1 MIFKFAWR
9 NIWRHK
15 ARSLLTLAAIAF
27 ATAIL
32 VFFIGLQQ
40 SSYQAT
46 INANVSLFHGHFQIQ
61 DAQYFKR
68 YDIRHSFTLTP
79 QQNQQFS
86 QLREVE
92 AFTKRSQ
99 GFGVVSTE
107 NRSYAA
113 QIIGVQPAQERKIST
128 IPGVVRSGSF
138 LNSDDSYHAVI
149 GKDLAN
155 NLKASVGD
163 ELTFLGQARDG
174 SVAAAVFEIVG
185 IFETGS
191 RDLDRS
197 TVEIPLQ
204 IFDEVFAM
212 QGAVH
217 SYVFRAT
224 DAKQLTALRSKL
236 EIELRDNKSLLVLDW
251 EQLIPGLR
259 QAIELDMAA
268 GWLFFMSLVI
278 IVSFSVVNTFLM
290 SVLERTKEFGVMLAL
305 GEKPSGIGKLI
316 ALECMLLSNIGIIVG
331 IAIGSAF
338 LTYFGITGFH
348 IPGSE
353 EIMKV
358 WNLPVVLYPKV
369 GAKALLQGP
378 LIILTATIVAI
389 IYPLLKVLKLEAIEA
404 LNAQ

>member
-1 MIFKFAWR
+1 MIFRFAWR

-61 DAQYFKR
+61 DTQYFQR
-68 YDIRHSFTLTP
+68 YDIRHSFHLTP
-79 QQNQQFS
+79 EQDQQLS
-86 QLREVE
+86 TLPGIE
-92 AFTKRSQ
+92 ALAKRSTA
-99 GFGVVSTE
+99 FGVVSTE

-113 QIIGVQPAQERKIST
+113 QIIGVEPKNEKLVST
-128 IPGVVRSGSF
+128 IPGVIRSGSF
-138 LNSDDSYHAVI
+138 LSDTSQYQAVI
-149 GKDLAN
+149 GKDLAK
-155 NLKASVGD
+155 NLKASIGD
-163 ELTFLGQARDG
+163 ELTFLGSARDG
-174 SVAAAVFEIVG
+174 SVAASVFEIVG
-185 IFETGS
+185 IFESGS
-191 RDLDRS
+191 RELDRA
-197 TVEIPLQ
+197 TVEIPIE

-212 QGAVH
+212 QGQVH
-217 SYVFRAT
+217 SYVVRAT
-224 DAKQLTALRSKL
+224 EAKQLAVLRSKL
-236 EIELRDNKSLLVLDW
+236 EATIKDSPNLVVLDW

-268 GWLFFMSLVI
+268 GWLFFFSLVV

-305 GEKPSGIGKLI
+305 GQKPSGIGKLI
-316 ALECMLLSNIGIIVG
+316 ALECLFLSSVGIIVG
-331 IAIGSAF
+331 IIIGSAF

-353 EIMKV
+353 EIVKV

-369 GAKALLQGP
+369 GLKALLQGP
-378 LIILTATIVAI
+378 LIILTATIFAI
-389 IYPLLKVLKLEAIEA
+389 IYPLVKVLKLEAIEA
-404 LNAQ
+404 LNAR